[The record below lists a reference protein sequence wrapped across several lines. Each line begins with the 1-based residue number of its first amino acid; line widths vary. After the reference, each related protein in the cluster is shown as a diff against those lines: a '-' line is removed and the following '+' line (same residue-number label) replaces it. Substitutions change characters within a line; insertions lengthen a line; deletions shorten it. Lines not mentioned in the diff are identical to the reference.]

1 MNIKIDEIEEII
13 KKTEEENGGLI
24 GILYKI
30 QDRYNFISD
39 DIQVIIAEKIGI
51 PKEKIENM
59 IEFYSCFSKTP
70 KGKYHINVCSGV
82 SCLRKRGENLL
93 IALEKELDIKDGEV
107 TEDGIFSL
115 STVRCFGAC
124 GLAPV
129 MRIGK
134 DIYGN
139 VDSKKIKDILQK
151 YKNECIKEK

>member
-1 MNIKIDEIEEII
+1 MNIRVDEIEEII

-30 QDRYNFISD
+30 QERYNFISD
-39 DIQVIIAEKIGI
+39 DIQVIIAEKTGI

-93 IALEKELDIKDGEV
+93 VALEKELNIKDGEV
-107 TEDGIFSL
+107 TENGIFSL

-139 VDSKKIKDILQK
+139 VEIKKIKDILDK
-151 YKNECIKEK
+151 YR

>member
-1 MNIKIDEIEEII
+1 MNIRVDAIEEII

-30 QDRYNFISD
+30 QERYNFISD
-39 DIQVIIAEKIGI
+39 DIQVIIAEKTGI

-93 IALEKELDIKDGEV
+93 VALEKELNIKDGEV
-107 TEDGIFSL
+107 TENGIFSL

-139 VDSKKIKDILQK
+139 VEIKKIKDILDK
-151 YKNECIKEK
+151 YR

>member
-1 MNIKIDEIEEII
+1 MNIRVDEIEEII

-30 QDRYNFISD
+30 QERYNFISD
-39 DIQVIIAEKIGI
+39 DIQIIIAEKTGV

-93 IALEKELDIKDGEV
+93 GALEKELNIKDGEV
-107 TEDGIFSL
+107 TENGIFSL

-139 VDSKKIKDILQK
+139 VEIKKIKDILDK
-151 YKNECIKEK
+151 YR

>member
-1 MNIKIDEIEEII
+1 MKINIEEIDALVE
-13 KKTEEENGGLI
+13 KNNTENGGLI
-24 GILYKI
+24 GILYKL
-30 QDRYNFISD
+30 QEKYNFISD
-39 DIQVIIAEKIGI
+39 DIQVIIAEKTGI

-59 IEFYSCFSKTP
+59 IDFYSCFSKTP

-82 SCLRKRGENLL
+82 SCLRKRGESLL
-93 IALEKELDIKDGEV
+93 LALEKELNIKDGEV

-139 VDSKKIKDILQK
+139 VDSKKIKDILNL
-151 YKNECIKEK
+151 YKNSGDFKE

>member
-1 MNIKIDEIEEII
+1 MNIRVDEIEEII

-30 QDRYNFISD
+30 QERYNFISD
-39 DIQVIIAEKIGI
+39 DIQIIIAEKTGI

-93 IALEKELDIKDGEV
+93 VALEKELNIKDGEV
-107 TEDGIFSL
+107 TENGIFSL

-139 VDSKKIKDILQK
+139 VEIKKIKDILDK
-151 YKNECIKEK
+151 YR

>member
-1 MNIKIDEIEEII
+1 MNIRVDEIEEII

-30 QDRYNFISD
+30 QERYNFISD
-39 DIQVIIAEKIGI
+39 DIQVIIVEKTGI

-93 IALEKELDIKDGEV
+93 VALEKELNIKDGEV
-107 TEDGIFSL
+107 TENGIFSL

-134 DIYGN
+134 DICGN
-139 VDSKKIKDILQK
+139 VEIKKIKDILDK
-151 YKNECIKEK
+151 YR

>member
-1 MNIKIDEIEEII
+1 MNIRVDEIEEII

-30 QDRYNFISD
+30 QERYNFISD
-39 DIQVIIAEKIGI
+39 DMQIIIAEKTGI
-51 PKEKIENM
+51 PKEKIKNM

-93 IALEKELDIKDGEV
+93 VALEKELNIKDGEV
-107 TEDGIFSL
+107 TENGIFSL

-139 VDSKKIKDILQK
+139 VEIKKIKDILDK
-151 YKNECIKEK
+151 YR